1 MADQSRRQIEVEE
14 RDALPRLDI
23 LFAFGA
29 MPPFVLGTAVAWWC
43 STGPGSVMALQLTIL
58 WGSAIL
64 IFLSGVRR
72 GLSFRT
78 EGGPRWPQLTTMLIL
93 YGLGVSALA
102 ASWLSALVP
111 ALVFLLVGY
120 AAIFVLDPV
129 AARRGEAPLYFGHLR
144 RLQLPIALLALTI
157 SLVLAARA

>member
-1 MADQSRRQIEVEE
+1 MTDQSRRQIEVEE
-14 RDALPRLDI
+14 RDVLPLLDI
-23 LFAFGA
+23 FFAFGA
-29 MPPFVLGTAVAWWC
+29 MLPLVLGAMVAWWA
-43 STGPGSVMALQLTIL
+43 STGPWFLMALQFVIL

-78 EGGPRWPQLTTMLIL
+78 EGGPKWLQLATMLAL

-102 ASWLSALVP
+102 ADWLNALIA

-120 AAIFVLDPV
+120 TVILVLDPI

-144 RLQLPIALLALTI
+144 RLQIPIALLALTI
-157 SLVLAARA
+157 SLVIAARA